1 MFWPILISGHNPP
14 DDGPVAGAET
24 TRQPAGQGRGSHPQK
39 GDSILCRS
47 ITPPKKPPSACVC
60 QARVLQL
67 RKQGLLDAY
76 SHGEKGS
83 KSKFY
88 FRAEDVEHYK
98 QSRDNPEQPPLR
110 KVSTRETD

>member
-1 MFWPILISGHNPP
+1 MSKYYTTK
-14 DDGPVAGAET
+14 ET
-24 TRQPAGQGRGSHPQK
+24 AKALG
-39 GDSILCRS
+39 
-47 ITPPKKPPSACVC
+47 VC

-88 FRAEDVEHYK
+88 FLAEDVEHYK

-110 KVSTRETD
+110 KVSTKETA

>member
-1 MFWPILISGHNPP
+1 MTRADELN
-14 DDGPVAGAET
+14 AEIRNQAVRLYPRCTALFELPTMVYWQIIVTKYYT
-24 TRQPAGQGRGSHPQK
+24 TQETAKALG
-39 GDSILCRS
+39 
-47 ITPPKKPPSACVC
+47 VC
-60 QARVLQL
+60 YSRVLQL

-88 FRAEDVEHYK
+88 FRVEDVERYK

>member
-1 MFWPILISGHNPP
+1 MSKYYTTK
-14 DDGPVAGAET
+14 ET
-24 TRQPAGQGRGSHPQK
+24 AKALG
-39 GDSILCRS
+39 
-47 ITPPKKPPSACVC
+47 VC

-88 FRAEDVEHYK
+88 FLADDVEHYK
-98 QSRDNPEQPPLR
+98 QSRRRYARSAPRRPPDER
-110 KVSTRETD
+110 AQ

>member
-1 MFWPILISGHNPP
+1 MTKYYTTK
-14 DDGPVAGAET
+14 ET
-24 TRQPAGQGRGSHPQK
+24 AKELG
-39 GDSILCRS
+39 
-47 ITPPKKPPSACVC
+47 VC

-88 FRAEDVEHYK
+88 FRAEDVERYK
-98 QSRDNPEQPPLR
+98 RRRDNPEQPPLR
-110 KVSTRETD
+110 KVSTKEST